1 MRGTPILAPML
12 CGLLALAAGGRF
24 AAEAQMRESRAELRA
39 LERERDAEAARAD
52 RLRLEVEVLEA
63 ADRFEAVNARTLNLQ
78 APAPE
83 QLSRSEDFAETIG
96 RTAAPVTTPEGSD
109 LIGNAITMSDP
120 EAVPQ
125 NLRAGGAE

>member
-1 MRGTPILAPML
+1 MRVLTPIL
-12 CGLLALAAGGRF
+12 CVLLALAAGGRF
-24 AAEAQMRESRAELRA
+24 AAEAQVRESRAELRA

-83 QLSRSEDFAETIG
+83 QLSRRQDFAEAIG
-96 RTAAPVTTPEGSD
+96 REPETEATPRGSD

-120 EAVPQ
+120 EALPQ
-125 NLRAGGAE
+125 GQRGRAE